1 MKKHFT
7 LIELLVVIAIIAI
20 LAAMLLPAL
29 SAARERAR
37 SANCVS
43 KLKQIG
49 LANTMYA
56 NDNKDYIAR
65 YTNGWDAMTVGPG
78 AKVANDMLAKL
89 PGTTHD
95 VLFGGGY
102 FGVQPLD
109 GDPIMKT
116 ATMASL
122 YQCPS
127 DSTNFN
133 GTTKNGDG
141 CYKSSYY
148 AMYWPRV
155 DEGTSGT
162 AAWKMSYEA
171 KASRDIIGRDDPGCM
186 IWFDCIGPNKT
197 DSNYSGIALYYGDD
211 FNHPNRAVNLLHL
224 GGHVRSQIFTKAQ
237 IEFTCAGSPG
247 RFRYYFDDTK
257 W

>member
-1 MKKHFT
+1 MKKQFT

-37 SANCVS
+37 SAICVS

-65 YTNGWDAMTVGPG
+65 YTNGWDGNE
-78 AKVANDMLAKL
+78 KVKIANDMLAKY

-95 VLFGGGY
+95 TLFNGGY
-102 FGVQPLD
+102 FGVQPLT

-141 CYKSSYY
+141 CYKSSYV
-148 AMYWPRV
+148 ATYWPR
-155 DEGTSGT
+155 T
-162 AAWKMSYEA
+162 AAAGTKFSYTPE
-171 KASRDIIGRDDPGCM
+171 KHSRDIIGRDDPGKA
-186 IWFDCIGPNKT
+186 IWFDCIGPDKNDT
-197 DSNYSGIALYYGDD
+197 SYSVSVHYGDVA
-211 FNHPNRAVNLLHL
+211 NHPNRAVNIMYL
-224 GGHVRSQIFTKAQ
+224 GGHVRGLVLTKAQ
-237 IEFTCAGSPG
+237 IEFTCGGSAG
-247 RFRYYFDDTK
+247 RIRYYMDEANYE
-257 W
+257 